1 MNISPVNLTR
11 KPPLFYDYLN
21 HFEKVESFYRWNPH
35 KMDALPAVI
44 TERGRLTYPRR
55 QLAKILLRQ
64 NRFWGAPPESLQNV
78 EQLADDRTFCVVTG
92 QQAGVLGGPLYTIY
106 KIITVVK
113 LTTTL
118 QEKYP
123 EYNFIPLFWLEIND
137 NDFKEIN
144 HIQYITRENQ
154 IRRLEIAENSADSLK
169 PIAYRKPD
177 PQILQWRKTIDEDF
191 FDTEFKEDALRLFLE
206 PYENSATYGDAFA
219 RLILTLLGRHG
230 LVVINPVD
238 RDVAALVQ
246 PIFDT
251 ALTSARE
258 ILEAFEERNH
268 QIKGA
273 GYPTQIQLRNHQTLL
288 FHIDEQQQRVRID
301 AEPGGGYRLV
311 YPDEKRGIG
320 STELLHLCETH
331 PEQFS
336 PNVALRPI
344 VQDSLLPT
352 VAYVAGPS
360 ETAYFAQLETL
371 YRFFEVPMPLIYPR
385 HRMTI
390 VENKIRRLLEKL
402 QLDYETILNSRGNF
416 VETYLRQHAGQ
427 ELYRMLEQVDQQ
439 IGEALENLEP
449 LLTRY
454 DPTLVQSLHKTRLSI
469 EGSFRKLSG
478 KITRSLGNRNETLV
492 NQLER
497 LMLLLLPQHT
507 YQERMLN
514 LIYFCIKYGCGF
526 FEELL
531 ANLPEDTRRHY
542 VVEL

>member
-1 MNISPVNLTR
+1 M
-11 KPPLFYDYLN
+11 
-21 HFEKVESFYRWNPH
+21 
-35 KMDALPAVI
+35 
-44 TERGRLTYPRR
+44 
-55 QLAKILLRQ
+55 
-64 NRFWGAPPESLQNV
+64 
-78 EQLADDRTFCVVTG
+78 
-92 QQAGVLGGPLYTIY
+92 
-106 KIITVVK
+106 
-113 LTTTL
+113 
-118 QEKYP
+118 
-123 EYNFIPLFWLEIND
+123 
-137 NDFKEIN
+137 
-144 HIQYITRENQ
+144 
-154 IRRLEIAENSADSLK
+154 
-169 PIAYRKPD
+169 
-177 PQILQWRKTIDEDF
+177 
-191 FDTEFKEDALRLFLE
+191 
-206 PYENSATYGDAFA
+206 
-219 RLILTLLGRHG
+219 
-230 LVVINPVD
+230 D